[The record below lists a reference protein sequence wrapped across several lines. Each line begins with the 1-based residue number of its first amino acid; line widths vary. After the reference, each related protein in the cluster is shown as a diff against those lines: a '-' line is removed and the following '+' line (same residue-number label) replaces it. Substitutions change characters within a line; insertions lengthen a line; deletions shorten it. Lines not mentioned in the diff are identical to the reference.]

1 MALPRH
7 RVRGPFDADR
17 IGEVQRRFGSTTERD
32 HRRAARVGLQG
43 SDQRRADAAG
53 SADDQRAKSREMTAT
68 AWRSPAVQGAGHSRQ
83 RSICSA
89 SRSAMGEAGAK
100 AVKGSSSDLQGCD

>member
-1 MALPRH
+1 VQHAGSVDDQVEWPLPRH

-17 IGEVQRRFGSTTERD
+17 IGEVQCRFGPTTERD

-53 SADDQRAKSREMTAT
+53 SADDQRAKS
-68 AWRSPAVQGAGHSRQ
+68 WG
-83 RSICSA
+83 
-89 SRSAMGEAGAK
+89 K
-100 AVKGSSSDLQGCD
+100 

>member
-1 MALPRH
+1 VTQQQRRPEGVDLKSREQLGLGEIGKALFRHEIRAVQHAGSVDDQVEWPLPRH

-17 IGEVQRRFGSTTERD
+17 IGEVQRRFGPTTERD

-53 SADDQRAKSREMTAT
+53 SADDQRAKSWGT
-68 AWRSPAVQGAGHSRQ
+68 
-83 RSICSA
+83 
-89 SRSAMGEAGAK
+89 
-100 AVKGSSSDLQGCD
+100 